1 MSNFASL
8 VLAADTTGLDK
19 GTDSL
24 DQMTVAGGRTEK
36 AVGRVGDKAEIAGK
50 KTAAMGN
57 AARMAARALA
67 ALGVG
72 VSIGSIA
79 TLASRGAAE
88 IDRMAKA
95 SRRLETSIGGFR
107 AMELA
112 AGEAGVAVGT
122 LTDAVQSID
131 RELSRG
137 GKNATEAMKKLGLA
151 ASDLAGSDAD
161 VKLALIADK
170 VAALGLSTGQ
180 ASALLQDLGVRNRE
194 MVLAIISGGD
204 AFRKSRAD
212 IEDYGLAISSVD
224 AAAIEAANDAIG
236 RVSLAGQYLAQ
247 QLSLELTPAL
257 GRMATAFTDSLREG
271 GLLRAVL
278 DGIVGNLARVGTY
291 IATAATGF
299 GVYFVGALVAAQVAT
314 FNLAAA
320 MVFLKGAIA
329 RTGFGLLVVGAG
341 ELVYWLGRV
350 SAASSGVSAAL
361 GSIYDVGKATF
372 LGIGNTA
379 WGLMDIL
386 AGVASSIV
394 GSFVRAFA
402 EIAKSWDML
411 VNGMANAWNAL
422 ASSSFGESVGLGM
435 LGNSSIGATIGAV
448 ADGMF
453 DQAVDSIN
461 QGGQRIK
468 AAGAGVAAAVAAS
481 VKPIA
486 GAADDGRIAAD
497 KLAGALDGVA
507 DSAGDGSGGAAGGL
521 SKVKDAAI
529 GLRDELNGPL
539 GGAIDNLGNAFGE
552 FLTGGIRN
560 FKDFAKSIIDGFKR
574 MISQMIAT
582 AIANPIKLALGLGG
596 SVAGGA
602 AAAGTA
608 GGGGNG
614 LLGGLLGGK
623 LFGCGGMIP
632 GIWGGLK
639 GIFTG
644 GGLGSSFANLG
655 GLVTGTSSGFGAL
668 GAALPALGIVAGGIA
683 LLVNGL
689 SKKYNGRAVRGSLGP
704 EGFDGT
710 EFDFWNGGFLRGDSV
725 EYMDVRT
732 EIQKELD
739 DTAIAIRTSVKDM
752 AKALGAGSA
761 AIDGFVGDQFTIWLT
776 GPAAGDQAE
785 IAAQLEAELTKLG
798 DGMAGM
804 IPGLSKFQRE
814 GEGAYDALMRM
825 GEGILAVNDA
835 ADILGH
841 RMWDISLASG
851 DAASELVELFGGLDA
866 MTAAVGVYWQAF
878 YTDAERA
885 ETTIR
890 RLRQTF
896 ADLGQVM
903 PESRDQYRAMVEAI
917 DTTTDAGRKLYA
929 EMIGLAGALDQV
941 LPEVAEF
948 TIAMQGII
956 SQIGGE
962 IGSQIDIARD
972 MAADAK
978 ASAQLWY
985 RTANTLRDFIRDLT
999 NSPLTLASPAQQFA
1013 VNRNRF
1019 NTAFDLVKGGDV
1031 DAAQDMPDLAKNYL
1045 ESIKAS
1051 STSEVEYRRE
1061 AAKVMAAMKLA
1072 AGIADI
1078 EGSNDD
1084 ILRALYEKQI
1094 KVLTNLGLF
1103 LKLDGIDADLLKTF
1117 DKGTRK
1123 LIKDFDGTVGS
1134 YEKVLKQIG
1143 KAIADAKDFSYDK
1156 LLADLDIT
1164 LKFADKSTMPDWV
1177 KALVKDAGDKI
1188 KVNLDFILRR
1198 DDLTPDMKWIATNS
1212 LSQHVK
1218 NLKFILKQD
1227 LDDQTR
1233 AIALATSSGLLRT
1246 LNLVVGKDLDPDT
1259 KRLALMANSD
1269 LTRTVG
1275 AVLAKKMDPKAKK
1288 LALAGIGAY
1297 DVAVRAA
1304 LSWPDISKKTQ
1315 KLVFQDGS
1323 QYAVLVTAA
1332 LNLDKTQ
1339 RRILLKQLGDYAVN
1353 VTATLATDMRPKIKE
1368 LILQANTTSIRGIT
1382 IAAAFGDKMDPEKRA
1397 LLLKQS
1403 TRAQRIIKA
1412 VVNPAGIDALGLV
1425 FLDQLVAGIGSVS
1438 RDIDGTVNVGKM
1450 KPREDDYFAQITAGN
1465 GGVVRK
1471 INGDIATGKWE
1482 PRQKSY
1488 FGQITAG
1495 DGSVSRSITGGLFV
1509 GDMPGK
1515 DGLYFGQITKGDG
1528 STYRSIN
1535 GGVTVGD
1542 LGWTKERFLWQL
1554 FAGAG
1559 TVSRK
1564 IDGGVNMPAT
1574 GIDYLGQLFAG
1585 AGTVS
1590 RKVDGGVTVGELGW
1604 TKERFLWQLFAGAGT
1619 VSRGIAGSVD
1629 TLGIVGIGQQYMGQL
1644 FAGTGNVLRKI
1655 LGGVLIGN
1663 LSWSS
1668 EKYFHQL
1675 AAGPGTISRKIIGG
1689 VDTTGIAGLD
1699 IEYLGQLLFGPGS
1712 VSRSINGKVFVG
1724 DLSWSSEKFFHQ
1736 LAAGNGFISRAING
1750 GVSVGDLSWTNEK
1763 FLGQLIAGAGSVY
1776 RSIAGKIT
1784 TGTLSWSS
1792 EKFLH
1797 QIVAGDGF
1805 VQKTINGIVDIDG
1818 LDARQL
1824 ALLDAITGADAGK
1837 LTVYGGFKFEPS
1849 EAFAAWFEGS
1859 FKTIATPMDALRAG
1873 LAELRAAVVGQTEA
1887 AEKAAIVAALDR
1899 EAGKMLRNDAG
1910 QYVATPAQIEKLAR
1924 LAGVS
1929 LSGSVY
1935 TQAGRVKDFSGID
1948 LLDDIYVDR
1957 SGYQTKMLLKARV
1970 GTAGLRV
1977 DPAGYLAA
1985 YPGVGTNFAGTPQE
1999 HFERHGR
2006 AEILFGI
2013 RTFEPGAFDWSSIG
2027 LDIPGFAGGGLHSG
2041 GLRMVGE
2048 RGPEL
2053 EITGPS
2059 RIVSNSEARSML
2071 DMRDVVRE
2079 LAEVRRELAGMRDEQ
2094 RQLGLAEVKHGKRTA
2109 DAITKWDKIGM
2120 PETQT

>member
-8 VLAADTTGLDK
+8 VLGADTTGLDK

-36 AVGRVGDKAEIAGK
+36 AVGRVGDQADVTGK
-50 KTAAMGN
+50 KTVKMAD
-57 AARMAARALA
+57 AARMAAKALA

-88 IDRMAKA
+88 IDRTAKA

-122 LTDAVQSID
+122 LTDAIQTVD
-131 RELSRG
+131 REVARG
-137 GKNATEAMKKLGLA
+137 GKNATEAMNKLGLA

-623 LFGCGGMIP
+623 LFGGGGMIP

-689 SKKYNGRAVRGSLGP
+689 SKKYNGRAVRGSLTP

-761 AIDGFVGDQFTIWLT
+761 AIDGFVGEQFTIWLT

-785 IAAQLEAELTKLG
+785 IAAQLDAELTKLG
-798 DGMAGM
+798 DGMAGL

-814 GEGAYDALMRM
+814 GEGAYDALMRL

-948 TIAMQGII
+948 SIAMQGII

-985 RTANTLRDFIRDLT
+985 RTANTLREFLRDLT

-1019 NTAFDLVKGGDV
+1019 NTAFEMVKGGDV
-1031 DAAQDMPDLAKNYL
+1031 DAAQDLPGLAKDYL
-1045 ESIKAS
+1045 ESLKAS
-1051 STSEVEYRRE
+1051 SSSALGYRRE
-1061 AAKVMAAMKLA
+1061 AAKVTSALQLA
-1072 AGIADI
+1072 AGISDL

-1094 KVLTNLGLF
+1094 KVLTNLGHF
-1103 LKLDGIDADLLKTF
+1103 LKLDGIDADMLKSF
-1117 DKGTRK
+1117 DKETRK

-1134 YEKVLKQIG
+1134 YEKVLKQLG
-1143 KAIADAKDFSYDK
+1143 KAITDAKDFSYDK
-1156 LLADLDIT
+1156 LLADLDIN
-1164 LKFADKSTMPDWV
+1164 LKFAKTSDMPDWV
-1177 KALVKDAGDKI
+1177 KALVRDSGDKI
-1188 KVNLDFILRR
+1188 KINLDFILRR

-1246 LNLVVGKDLDPDT
+1246 LKLIVGKDELDDDT

-1275 AVLAKKMDPKAKK
+1275 AVLAKKMDPQARK
-1288 LALAGIGAY
+1288 LALAGVGAY

-1304 LSWPDISKKTQ
+1304 LSWPDISKKTRQ
-1315 KLVFQDGS
+1315 LVFQDGS
-1323 QYAVLVTAA
+1323 GYAVMVTAA
-1332 LNLDKTQ
+1332 LDLNKRQ
-1339 RRILLKQLGDYAVN
+1339 QRILLDQLGDYAVN
-1353 VTATLATDMRPKIKE
+1353 VTASLAADVKPGIKK
-1368 LILQANTTSIRGIT
+1368 LLLQANTTAARGIT
-1382 IAAAFGDKMDPEKRA
+1382 IATIFADDIDPEIRDELYKQSSRA
-1397 LLLKQS
+1397 LRTIS
-1403 TRAQRIIKA
+1403 GI
-1412 VVNPAGIDALGLV
+1412 VNPIQADALGLL
-1425 FLDQLVAGIGSVS
+1425 FLDQLAAGVGSVYRKISGGVMVGRLSWTNEKFLHQLTAGPGTVSRKVSGGVMVGDLSWTNEKFLQQLVAGAGTVS
-1438 RDIDGTVNVGKM
+1438 R
-1450 KPREDDYFAQITAGN
+1450 
-1465 GGVVRK
+1465 K
-1471 INGDIATGKWE
+1471 IA
-1482 PRQKSY
+1482 
-1488 FGQITAG
+1488 
-1495 DGSVSRSITGGLFV
+1495 
-1509 GDMPGK
+1509 
-1515 DGLYFGQITKGDG
+1515 
-1528 STYRSIN
+1528 

-1542 LGWTKERFLWQL
+1542 LGWTKERYLWEI

-1559 TVSRK
+1559 SVFRGIS
-1564 IDGGVNMPAT
+1564 GGV
-1574 GIDYLGQLFAG
+1574 
-1585 AGTVS
+1585 
-1590 RKVDGGVTVGELGW
+1590 
-1604 TKERFLWQLFAGAGT
+1604 
-1619 VSRGIAGSVD
+1619 D
-1629 TLGIVGIGQQYMGQL
+1629 TAGIVGIGQDYMGQL

-1655 LGGVLIGN
+1655 LGGVMVGSLTWTN
-1663 LSWSS
+1663 
-1668 EKYFHQL
+1668 EKFFHQL
-1675 AAGPGTISRKIIGG
+1675 VAGAGTVSRKIAGGVMTGDLTWTNEKFLLQLIAGAGTVSRKITGG
-1689 VDTTGIAGLD
+1689 VDTSKIAGLGA
-1699 IEYLGQLLFGPGS
+1699 EYLGQLLFGDGS
-1712 VSRSINGKVFVG
+1712 VSRSVKGGVSTGK
-1724 DLSWSSEKFFHQ
+1724 LTWTNEKFLHQ
-1736 LAAGNGFISRAING
+1736 LVAGDGFIARAING
-1750 GVSVGDLSWTNEK
+1750 GVNVGDLTWTNEKYLQQLAAGKGTTWRAIAGGVSTGNLSWTNEK
-1763 FLGQLIAGAGSVY
+1763 Y
-1776 RSIAGKIT
+1776 
-1784 TGTLSWSS
+1784 
-1792 EKFLH
+1792 LH

-1805 VQKTINGIVDIDG
+1805 IMRTITGGVDLG
-1818 LDARQL
+1818 ALDDRQL
-1824 ALLDAITGADAGK
+1824 ALLDAIKGADAGK

-1849 EAFAAWFEGS
+1849 AAFAAWFEGS
-1859 FKTIATPMDALRAG
+1859 FTAIATPMDDLTTALG
-1873 LAELRAAVVGQTEA
+1873 ELRATVAGQTEA
-1887 AEKAAIVAALDR
+1887 TNRAAIVAALDR

-1910 QYVATPAQIEKLAR
+1910 QYVATQAQVEKLAR
-1924 LAGVS
+1924 MAGVS
-1929 LSGSVY
+1929 MSGDARK
-1935 TQAGRVKDFSGID
+1935 QAYRVKSLSATD
-1948 LLDDIYVDR
+1948 LLDDIYVDM
-1957 SGYQTKMLLKARV
+1957 SGYQTKLLLEARV

-2006 AEILFGI
+2006 AEILFGN
-2013 RTFEPGAFDWSSIG
+2013 RTFEPDAFDWSSIG

-2053 EITGPS
+2053 EVTGPS
-2059 RIVSNSEARSML
+2059 RIISNSDTRSML
-2071 DMRDVVRE
+2071 DNRDVVRE
-2079 LAEVRRELAGMRDEQ
+2079 LAEMRRELAGMRDEAAAAN
-2094 RQLGLAEVKHGKRTA
+2094 RVKARHLRTIA
-2109 DAITKWDKIGM
+2109 DLEEKADKIG
-2120 PETQT
+2120 PAPARAEL